1 MSELVVEPDVYTPC
15 VDIQGNYIDKTP
27 VFSKLQNGL
36 RCPCGG
42 RKDKY
47 DTAATFTSH
56 TKTKIHQKWLTQLT
70 ANKSNFYVE
79 NEEHKVTIYN
89 QKRVIARLE
98 QEIQN
103 RNRTILFLTEQLS
116 ARSSDIE
123 TTTPNHAIGDLLSFD

>member
-1 MSELVVEPDVYTPC
+1 MDLVVEPDVYSPC
-15 VDIQGNYIDKTP
+15 VDVQGNYIDKTP
-27 VFSKLQNGL
+27 VFSNLRNGL

-47 DTAATFTSH
+47 DSASTFTAH
-56 TKTKIHQKWLTQLT
+56 TKTKIHQKWLMQLT
-70 ANKSNFYVE
+70 ANKANYYVE
-79 NEEHKVTIYN
+79 NEEYKITIHN

-116 ARSSDIE
+116 HQSSIHTDTE
-123 TTTPNHAIGDLLSFD
+123 TNHATGDLLSFD

>member
-1 MSELVVEPDVYTPC
+1 MDLVVEPDVYSPC
-15 VDIQGNYIDKTP
+15 VDVQGNYIDKTP
-27 VFSKLQNGL
+27 VFSNLRNGL

-47 DTAATFTSH
+47 DSASAFTSH
-56 TKTKIHQKWLTQLT
+56 TKTKIHQKWLMQLT
-70 ANKSNFYVE
+70 ANKANYYVE
-79 NEEHKVTIYN
+79 NEEYKITIHN

-116 ARSSDIE
+116 MQSSIQTDTE
-123 TTTPNHAIGDLLSFD
+123 TNYATGDLLSFD